1 MKKKRIYSLAF
12 AIGLIGFIIIVNSL
26 WTQNNVEKQTTSIE
40 SGLVFADNGFFKIQP
55 AHIENLAKWD
65 NQVLFKSD
73 FIKSPEGQALVEKR
87 NELNLITILNQY
99 VDIIKSNE
107 VTFFIDRPNR
117 PIADILNQYE
127 IRFINQ
133 SQIRF
138 GKSEMQKLAHINDK
152 PIFFK
157 DLKTTDYRWL
167 SLKTQ
172 EFEHQL
178 SFVKQFIL
186 KKYIYDEA
194 KKQNQ
199 SVQDFIKNHITNIG
213 LNLESYYIQ
222 HHSLPAAEVYLDQP
236 TSGLD
241 IKEDWTPHLG
251 ALDSKQKVILFDSF
265 FSESGQRY
273 IKTITDLSNKFPDVF
288 FGFRPIFPEKD
299 QIQRLLAEVSFCVWV
314 IEKDE
319 YWTFMNQAVI
329 KKSQDSEREYYRI
342 LSDLGISQ
350 DQIRDCVYKQE
361 YKEVVTYHLEYA
373 KYLNLQTGPLL
384 YLNGFL
390 YTGQISNEFLEK
402 RLKDYE
408 KRL

>member
-1 MKKKRIYSLAF
+1 MKKKRVYALVI
-12 AIGLIGFIIIVNSL
+12 AIGLSGLCIFAYSL
-26 WTQNNVEKQTTSIE
+26 WTQVNFKKQSTSVH
-40 SGLVFADNGFFKIQP
+40 SGLLFVDNGFFKIQP
-55 AHIENLAKWD
+55 AHSKNLAKWE
-65 NQVLFKSD
+65 NQVLLKSD
-73 FIKSPEGQALVEKR
+73 FIKSPEGQALAKKR
-87 NELNLITILNQY
+87 NELILITILNQY
-99 VDIIKSNE
+99 VDLRKSNE
-107 VTFFIDRPNR
+107 ITFFIDRPRR
-117 PIADILNQYE
+117 PISDILNQYE
-127 IRFINQ
+127 IRFINHD
-133 SQIRF
+133 QIRF
-138 GKSEMQKLAHINDK
+138 DKSETQKLAHINNE
-152 PIFFK
+152 PIFFR
-157 DLKTTDYRWL
+157 DLQTTDYRW
-167 SLKTQ
+167 SSFKTQ

-186 KKYIYDEA
+186 NKYVHSEA

-199 SVQDFIKNHITNIG
+199 SVQDFIKNQIISIG
-213 LNLESYYIQ
+213 LNLESYYIR

-236 TSGLD
+236 NSDLD

-251 ALDSKQKVILFDSF
+251 TLDSKQKVILFDSF

-273 IKTITDLSNKFPDVF
+273 IKGITDISNKFPDVY

-314 IEKDE
+314 LEKDK
-319 YWTFMNQAVI
+319 YWSFMNQAVM

-342 LSDLGISQ
+342 ANDLGISR

-390 YTGQISNEFLEK
+390 YTGQISDEFLEK
-402 RLKDYE
+402 RLKDFE
-408 KRL
+408 KRI

>member
-87 NELNLITILNQY
+87 NELILITILNQY

-299 QIQRLLAEVSFCVWV
+299 HRIAMAFFCLGQLLNGKIRINNFQTVNTSFSKFLVTMKK
-314 IEKDE
+314 IGA
-319 YWTFMNQAVI
+319 TFEI
-329 KKSQDSEREYYRI
+329 KKQ
-342 LSDLGISQ
+342 
-350 DQIRDCVYKQE
+350 
-361 YKEVVTYHLEYA
+361 
-373 KYLNLQTGPLL
+373 N
-384 YLNGFL
+384 
-390 YTGQISNEFLEK
+390 
-402 RLKDYE
+402 
-408 KRL
+408 